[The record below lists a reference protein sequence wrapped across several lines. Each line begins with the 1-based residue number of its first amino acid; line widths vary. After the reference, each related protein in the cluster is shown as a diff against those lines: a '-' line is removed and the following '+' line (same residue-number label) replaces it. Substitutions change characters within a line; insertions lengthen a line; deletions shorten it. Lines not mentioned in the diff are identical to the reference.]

1 MPKTPLPYSEWAT
14 YKRLMGYL
22 KPYWWIA
29 VLTVMANALYSAVDA
44 GMVRL
49 LQPLID
55 DVFVAK
61 NNDYIQWVP
70 IILPA
75 AFLLRGGMSFISDY
89 GMSYVARLLIVR
101 VRQQVFTHLQHL
113 PARFFDQTASGQ
125 ILSTLS
131 YNVDQLA
138 KASTN
143 VMIDVVRNTFLA
155 IFLLGVLFHT
165 SWKMT
170 LIFLTVTP
178 VVIVI
183 FAYASKRFRYISHS
197 IQKNMGNITQVA
209 QENIEA
215 YRVVRVFNGEDHE
228 IKKFAQVT
236 EHNRHLEM
244 KMIVTSAASSP
255 LIQLLGGLGLALTIF
270 YAISPSGGQELS
282 AGQFATFMTAI
293 VSLLNPIKQLS
304 SISNK
309 IQQGLAGAQ
318 SVFAF
323 MDLPLEE
330 DKGRDTFKSTKGN
343 IAFNDVNFSYLP
355 EKPVLQHINL
365 SISAGETI
373 AFVGRSGSGKTTLTS
388 LLPRFYDY
396 YTGDILI
403 DGMNIRQVP
412 LSHLRQQ
419 LAMVSQHVVLFNDTI
434 AHNIAY
440 AQENIDHE
448 KVKKAAELAYASEF
462 IHQLP
467 QGYDTLVGQNGVL
480 LSGGQRQR
488 IAIAR
493 AIYKNAPILILDEAT
508 SALDSESE
516 HYIQSALQ
524 ALIQNRTTLI
534 IAHRLSTI
542 EHADKIVVLDA
553 GKIVEIG
560 KHADLLAKNGYY
572 AQFYNMQ
579 LQKAKH
585 G

>member
-1 MPKTPLPYSEWAT
+1 MSKIPLPYSQWAT
-14 YKRLMGYL
+14 YKRLMTYL

-29 VLTVMANALYSAVDA
+29 VLTVIANALYSAVDA

-61 NNDYIQWVP
+61 DNNYIKWVP

-75 AFLLRGGMSFISDY
+75 AFLLRGAMSFISEY
-89 GMSYVARLLIVR
+89 GMSYVARHLV
-101 VRQQVFTHLQHL
+101 VKARQQVFAHLQRL
-113 PARFFDQTASGQ
+113 PSRFYDQTPSGQ
-125 ILSTLS
+125 ILSTIS

-143 VMIDVVRNTFLA
+143 VMIDVIRNTFLA
-155 IFLLGVLFHT
+155 LFLLGVMFNT

-170 LIFLTVTP
+170 LLFLTVGP
-178 VVIVI
+178 LVVLV
-183 FAYASKRFRYISHS
+183 FTYASKRFRRISNS
-197 IQKNMGNITQVA
+197 IQKNMGNVTQVA

-215 YRVVRVFNGEDHE
+215 YRVVRIFNGEQHE
-228 IKKFAQVT
+228 ITKFSEVT

-255 LIQLLGGLGLALTIF
+255 LIQFLGGIGLALAIF

-282 AGQFATFMTAI
+282 AGQFATLMTAI
-293 VSLLNPIKQLS
+293 VSLLNPIKQLT

-323 MDLPLEE
+323 LDLPVEE
-330 DKGRDTFKSTKGN
+330 DQGKKHFAKVKGDIEFKE
-343 IAFNDVNFSYLP
+343 VNFSYLP
-355 EKPVLQHINL
+355 NKPVLQNINL
-365 SISAGETI
+365 NIKAGETV

-388 LLPRFYDY
+388 LLPRFYDEY
-396 YTGDILI
+396 SGEINI
-403 DGMNIRQVP
+403 DGMSIRDVP
-412 LSHLRQQ
+412 LEELRNYM
-419 LAMVSQHVVLFNDTI
+419 ATVSQHVVLFNDTI
-434 AHNIAY
+434 ANNIAY
-440 AQENIDHE
+440 AQETIDME
-448 KVKKAAELAYASEF
+448 RVKKAAELAYAAEF
-462 IHQLP
+462 IDQLQ
-467 QGYDTLVGQNGVL
+467 QGYDTLIGENGVM

-493 AIYKNAPILILDEAT
+493 AIYKNAPILIFDEAT

-516 HYIQSALQ
+516 HYIQSALHTLMQ
-524 ALIQNRTTLI
+524 DRTTLVV
-534 IAHRLSTI
+534 AHRLSTI
-542 EHADKIVVLDA
+542 EHADKIVVIEA
-553 GKIVEIG
+553 GQIVEIG
-560 KHADLLAKNGYY
+560 KHDELLAKNGFY
-572 AQFYNMQ
+572 AQFYKMQ

-585 G
+585 E